1 MNNELLLLIKQHTDT
16 VIQRIKSRPHETLE
30 FKMNKQKETFSFS
43 PPINLVEEGEC
54 LFGVTSFEATNSVVN
69 VTNENNSFSIST
81 TSHWIPEYAQQTIDN
96 FKEQSEPNKR
106 NLNLHIA
113 EVIVKVQM
121 IYIGEDEYDL
131 SDLDISLLKNEIF
144 EKIKENKY
152 TGLYNVFT
160 DVDDSK
166 GCEHVNIDENAQ
178 NSTPTSMTVHSV
190 FVLVLPIIHPTSIEI
205 LKIWSLEYN

>member
-16 VIQRIKSRPHETLE
+16 VIQRTKSRPHETLE

-54 LFGVTSFEATNSVVN
+54 LLGVTSFEATNSVVN
-69 VTNENNSFSIST
+69 VTNENNSFSFST

-106 NLNLHIA
+106 NVNLHIA

-144 EKIKENKY
+144 EKIKK
-152 TGLYNVFT
+152 
-160 DVDDSK
+160 
-166 GCEHVNIDENAQ
+166 
-178 NSTPTSMTVHSV
+178 
-190 FVLVLPIIHPTSIEI
+190 
-205 LKIWSLEYN
+205 